1 MNPDKITSGKGCT
14 KQYKKPKFP
23 KNYIDNDKTRTP
35 KPKERYLLVHD
46 SCEEAGIWKMVFEVF
61 GGNTIAI
68 RRYENDE
75 LDSTCSRSTE
85 EARELW
91 NEAIRKGF
99 RYDSGVKTL

>member
-1 MNPDKITSGKGCT
+1 MTSECGGHLLNPD
-14 KQYKKPKFP
+14 YP

-46 SCEEAGIWKMVFEVF
+46 SYEEAGIWKIVFEIFNSETVS
-61 GGNTIAI
+61 I

-75 LDSTCSRSTE
+75 LDSTSTKSTE

-91 NEAIRKGF
+91 NKAIRKGF
-99 RYDSGVKTL
+99 RYDSGVKVV